1 MPDIRTSSALREI
14 ILQAGRSAGC
24 NQLPA
29 LRCLLAAKLLA
40 DAMYYCCTLCSK
52 PHTIVAMV
60 FVFMFFVALET
71 LALPSPERVPCRM
84 HNSRSVPQGQSTW
97 TLPIAYIETSN
108 DGVALLPLA
117 ELLSVAPELRGRS
130 SNGLHLRRKGRS
142 IPLGLVDANGALSDD
157 DTLYFVG
164 SRPSGDTTYF
174 DAYTSVAAFEVWYDE
189 TLPPARLARDTA
201 TPEERS
207 LRYHLTVE
215 RHVEEEHE
223 YVQGWL
229 DNDRYRQTQTTF
241 VTETVPGEGWRWSV
255 VYPNRPF
262 SSILF
267 AAPDPLRDDSILV
280 ELHYSSISDDI
291 YTTPDNRLQLFY
303 AGVLRDSATYD
314 GVRDG
319 VLRFTLRPA
328 RDGCIVDSLVFRNA
342 APTTAAQAVDFITT
356 RGIEY
361 AAAWRDRLVGACST
375 EQTESVMLT
384 NFSSPLVAV
393 CDTVAGRWGIYRG
406 QPGVLFRIAARGL
419 PQRLT
424 IAVGDTLLVDT
435 RYRFAVAWLDGTN
448 AVQLFTENSPSAIAG
463 LIGALPLG
471 TPFAVALTDGRY
483 VDDQLRTRLVA
494 EGSSSV
500 SSLQAGVAFVA
511 VGVRGEQTLW
521 HERTGTG
528 TAALV
533 QWIETSRAQHVRVS
547 VPLDI
552 GAHGLVATGSASIE
566 HARARRC
573 GGIELVTDTSGA
585 DYIVITHA
593 AFRPAAERLAQYRS
607 RRNALRAR
615 VVDVQDIFDAFG
627 HGEKSP
633 HAIKAFLRYA
643 SEQWR
648 KPAPRA
654 VLLVGDASW
663 DPRKVSSGAIN
674 DDFIPSYGKPVSDYW
689 YTLLDSSTHPAM
701 SIGRLPVRTVEEAQ
715 AIVDKIIEHDTMPW
729 QHWQKQFL
737 LITGG
742 ANPDEQLDFYQSVVY
757 SLLPL
762 LVDPY
767 QRALCADTTLV
778 SLYAGTATGAPIPA
792 AIVTRINSGAMWVNY
807 IGHGAPRTL
816 EVGGW
821 EPERL
826 ANRGRYPILASFSC
840 QIGAFAEPSIQALG
854 EDFLTAPNA
863 GMIAVIATTGF
874 GIRSY
879 DDIVNSGII
888 ATIAR
893 TPLRTLGDLLNA
905 AKQYLN
911 DGSQLAINTAMQTT
925 LLGDP
930 LTRVPLDTVPHPVL
944 DRSTLSIASVPP
956 APILSADADS
966 VRIEATVFNAGVHS
980 DSTVEFRILHTY
992 QQRTDTVMLM
1002 LDGLCSPER
1011 ITFTL
1016 PIHRMPGE
1024 HVLSVVSDPEGIGG
1038 ARFDTVTISFYVYG
1052 EQLLAVEPQPGWDVS
1067 PRDTVVR
1074 FLNPLAVAAPYS
1086 YQALLLSSTGDT
1098 LATSEQS
1105 PVEQRATHCQWRIPI
1120 AMQPGHEY
1128 RILLRALNIA
1138 SQTWTPWLRIPVV
1151 ARDSVHIGQV
1161 EHLQGQPSWSESV
1174 WDSLSLQSDGSLAF
1188 TTSVNIE
1195 LMSAGGYQ
1203 ERRSDTL
1210 VVVAQPGYRLRIGG
1224 VNVASE
1230 RSDETGVHL
1239 AVISARDGSVRA
1251 VRWFATWTQ
1260 TPVPRSAGGPA
1271 ELVTFLRDSIAADEY
1286 LAMVSCG
1293 QAWGLQYAQ
1302 YASSVAEALALY
1314 GADSAALL
1322 SGGRSYLFVGMRSSS
1337 RPLVAERI
1345 GNQQHWQ
1352 GGDTL
1357 LLRAALPLYPQQA
1370 TLHLP
1375 VAGPA
1380 EQWQDVHV
1388 DRQCTRSHLRL
1399 EIYGGA
1405 TADQIST
1412 LITAADTSELSLAD
1426 VDATQYPFLRIVVR
1440 LERDGSDDFSPCAI
1454 TRAVLRYRPLPEF
1467 AATLQASETTP
1478 LRGDTIALR
1487 ARAVNLVTRSGVRQ
1501 TDVRWMLR
1509 DNTGALVP
1517 SETLP
1522 SSSKTLLV
1530 GDTALIAL
1538 LATTSLPNQCTAAL
1552 AIETP
1557 RDLYTFNNIAD
1568 QALIIR
1574 ADQTPPVVVAIA
1586 DGSVLGDTAYVA
1598 ERVNLDIVMLDSARI
1613 SITDTTA
1620 LTVRLNGALLQR
1632 VAESLAFYPTPAALL
1647 RWAEY
1652 PLARAG
1658 LSASVTLEQ
1667 GVNVL
1672 LVTAQDAA
1680 GNRTTSRYVL
1690 VVPDALTLE
1699 GGSVAPN
1706 PAQESVLV
1714 GVHYR
1719 GFQQRVAAW
1728 LELYDALGRRVRSER
1743 VQLSNGSN
1751 AIALP
1756 LREQSSGGQLQS
1768 GTYFWRLWLEPVGNS
1783 QAIGG
1788 MIVVVR

>member
-1 MPDIRTSSALREI
+1 MVF
-14 ILQAGRSAGC
+14 IL
-24 NQLPA
+24 
-29 LRCLLAAKLLA
+29 
-40 DAMYYCCTLCSK
+40 
-52 PHTIVAMV
+52 MV
-60 FVFMFFVALET
+60 FVALKMF
-71 LALPSPERVPCRM
+71 ALPTSGRVPCLM
-84 HNSRSVPQGQSTW
+84 HDSRSIAQGQSIGTF
-97 TLPIAYIETSN
+97 PIAYVETSN
-108 DGVALLPLA
+108 DRVALLPLA
-117 ELLSVAPELRGRS
+117 KLLSVAPELRGRS
-130 SNGLHLRRKGRS
+130 SDGLHLRRKGRS
-142 IPLGLVDANGALSDD
+142 IPLGLVDADGALSDD

-189 TLPPARLARDTA
+189 TLPPSRLARDTA
-201 TPEERS
+201 TPEGRV
-207 LRYHLTVE
+207 LRYHLTIE

-241 VTETVPGEGWRWSV
+241 VTETVPGEGWRWSI

-262 SSILF
+262 SSIVF
-267 AAPDPLRDDSILV
+267 AAPDPTRDDSIQV

-303 AGVLRDSATYD
+303 AGALRDSATYD

-319 VLRFTLRPA
+319 VLSFTLRPA
-328 RDGCIVDSLVFRNA
+328 RDGCIVDSLVFRNTV
-342 APTTAAQAVDFITT
+342 PTTAAQAVDFITT

-361 AAAWRDRLVGACST
+361 AAAWRDRLVGVCTS
-375 EQTESVMLT
+375 EQAESIVLT
-384 NFSSPLVAV
+384 NFSSPRVIV
-393 CDTVAGRWGIYRG
+393 CDTIAGRWGIYSGERG
-406 QPGVLFRIAARGL
+406 LLFRVAARGL
-419 PQRLT
+419 PERVAF
-424 IAVGDTLLVDT
+424 AVGDTLLLTT
-435 RYRFAVAWLDGTN
+435 RYRFAVVWLDESHT
-448 AVQLFTENSPSAIAG
+448 VQLFTENSPSAIAG

-471 TPFAVALTDGRY
+471 TPFAIAISDARY
-483 VDDQLRTRLVA
+483 VNDQLRTRLAA
-494 EGSSSV
+494 EGSSIA
-500 SSLQAGVAFVA
+500 SSLQAGIAFVA
-511 VGVRGEQTLW
+511 VGIRGEQSLW
-521 HERTGTG
+521 RERSGTG
-528 TAALV
+528 TAALIE
-533 QWIETSRAQHVRVS
+533 WIETTRAQSARVRI
-547 VPLDI
+547 PLNV
-552 GAHGLVATGSASIE
+552 GVHGLVATGSSSIE
-566 HARARRC
+566 HARVRRC
-573 GGIELVTDTSGA
+573 GGTELVTDTSGA
-585 DYIVITHA
+585 DYVVITHA

-607 RRNALRAR
+607 RKNALRAR

-643 SEQWR
+643 SKQWS

-701 SIGRLPVRTVEEAQ
+701 SIGRLPVRTVEEAN

-729 QHWQKQFL
+729 QQWQKQFL

-742 ANPDEQLDFYQSVVY
+742 ATPDEQYDFYQSVVY

-792 AIVTRINSGAMWVNY
+792 AIVNRINSGTVWVNY

-816 EVGGW
+816 EIGGW

-826 ANRGRYPILASFSC
+826 NNRGRYPILASFSC

-854 EDFLTAPNA
+854 EDFLTARNA

-879 DDIVNSGII
+879 DDIVNSGFI

-893 TPLRTLGDLLNA
+893 TRLRTLGELLNA
-905 AKQYLN
+905 AKQYLS

-944 DRSTLSIASVPP
+944 DRSTLLIASVPP
-956 APILSADADS
+956 APFLSADADS

-992 QQRTDTVMLM
+992 QQRTDTVMLS

-1024 HVLSVVSDPEGIGG
+1024 HVLSVVSDPKGIGG
-1038 ARFDTVTISFYVYG
+1038 ARFDSVTISFYVYG

-1067 PRDTVVR
+1067 PSDTVVR
-1074 FLNPLAVAAPYS
+1074 FLNPLAASTPYV
-1086 YQALLLSSTGDT
+1086 YQAYLLSSAGDT

-1120 AMQPGHEY
+1120 AMEPGKEY
-1128 RILLRALNIA
+1128 SILLRALNTA
-1138 SQTWTPWLRIPVV
+1138 SQMWTPWLRIPVV
-1151 ARDSVHIGQV
+1151 AVDSVRVGQV
-1161 EHLQGQPSWSESV
+1161 VQRQGQPSWAESD

-1188 TTSVNIE
+1188 ASSIGLD

-1203 ERRSDTL
+1203 ERRNDTL
-1210 VVVAQPGYRLRIGG
+1210 RVVVQPGYRLRIGG

-1230 RSDETGVHL
+1230 RSDETGVHI

-1251 VRWFATWTQ
+1251 VRWFTTWTQ

-1271 ELVTFLRDSIAADEY
+1271 EFAAFLRDSIAVDEY
-1286 LAMVSCG
+1286 LVLVSCG
-1293 QAWGLQYAQ
+1293 QAWGLQYPQ
-1302 YASSVAEALALY
+1302 YASSIADALALY
-1314 GADSAALL
+1314 GAERAALL
-1322 SGGRSYLFVGMRSSS
+1322 SDSRSYLFVGMRVPD
-1337 RPLVAERI
+1337 RPFVVERI
-1345 GNQQHWQ
+1345 GDQQQWQ

-1357 LLRAALPLYPQQA
+1357 QLRVEVPLYPQQA
-1370 TLHLP
+1370 TLQLP
-1375 VAGPA
+1375 IAGPA
-1380 EQWQDVHV
+1380 EHWHDVHV

-1405 TADQIST
+1405 TAEQIST
-1412 LITAADTSELSLAD
+1412 LITAADTNELSLAD
-1426 VDATQYPFLRIVVR
+1426 LDAEQFPFLRILVR
-1440 LERDGSDDFSPCAI
+1440 LARDGSNDFSPCAI
-1454 TRAVLRYRPLPEF
+1454 TRAAVRYRPLPEL
-1467 AATLQASETTP
+1467 ASTLTASDDAP
-1478 LRGDTIALR
+1478 LRGDTIVLR
-1487 ARAVNLVTRSGVRQ
+1487 AQVVNLVTRSSVRQ
-1501 TDVRWMLR
+1501 TDVRWILR
-1509 DNTGALVP
+1509 DNTGAVIP

-1522 SSSKTLLV
+1522 STARALLV
-1530 GDTALIAL
+1530 GDTSVSAL
-1538 LATTSLPNQCTAAL
+1538 LATYALPDQCLAEL
-1552 AIETP
+1552 AIESP
-1557 RDLYTFNNIAD
+1557 RDLYTFNNRAERS
-1568 QALIIR
+1568 LTVR
-1574 ADQTPPVVVAIA
+1574 ADQIPPGIVAIA
-1586 DGSVLGDTAYVA
+1586 DGNVLGDTAYVA
-1598 ERVNLDIVMLDSARI
+1598 ERVNLDIVMLDSAQI
-1613 SITDTTA
+1613 PITDTTA
-1620 LTVRLNGALLQR
+1620 FTVRLNGALLQR
-1632 VAESLAFYPTPAALL
+1632 VAESLAFYPTPSALL
-1647 RWAEY
+1647 RWAAY
-1652 PLARAG
+1652 PLVRAG
-1658 LSASVTLEQ
+1658 LSAMVVLEQ
-1667 GVNVL
+1667 GVNILSVIARDASGN
-1672 LVTAQDAA
+1672 TA
-1680 GNRTTSRYVL
+1680 TSRYVL
-1690 VVPDALTLE
+1690 IVPDALTLE

-1714 GVHYR
+1714 GVRYR
-1719 GFQQRVAAW
+1719 GFEQHIAAW

-1751 AIALP
+1751 AIAIP
-1756 LREQSSGGQLQS
+1756 LRDQSRGGQLQS
-1768 GTYFWRLWLEPVGNS
+1768 GTYFWRLWLEPLGNS